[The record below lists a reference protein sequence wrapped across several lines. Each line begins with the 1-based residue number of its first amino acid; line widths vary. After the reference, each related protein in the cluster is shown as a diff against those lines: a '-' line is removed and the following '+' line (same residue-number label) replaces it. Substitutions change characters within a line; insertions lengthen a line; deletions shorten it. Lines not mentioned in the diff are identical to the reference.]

1 MQVDEALSALERDL
15 LAEGGPRISTMRNY
29 NFAIVPYRPSDEL
42 ALRRKVRALA
52 DRLRASGFRVLHLD
66 PEASSPAPGSL
77 GPDVLYTTTARE
89 KRLWAKD
96 PGRSLAHLAEV
107 VGPLIEGPDGIAAD
121 VIREIATFVDA
132 SPVPDER
139 SFVLI
144 GRAGALFP
152 FFRSSALLKNIDG
165 HTGNL
170 PVVLLYPGE
179 RRGRSSLSFMVSRPR
194 RTIGLHLSI
203 DTALT
208 RRSLAHPRAVRRRR
222 HSRHP
227 ARRLLPR
234 AEAREAR

>member
-1 MQVDEALSALERDL
+1 MSPTDTAGMQVDEALSALERDL

-52 DRLRASGFRVLHLD
+52 DRLRASGFRVLAISLQRLLL
-66 PEASSPAPGSL
+66 ERLRSL
-77 GPDVLYTTTARE
+77 GPEVLSTTTARE
-89 KRLWAKD
+89 KRLWARD
-96 PGRSLAHLAEV
+96 PGRALAHLGEV

-139 SFVLI
+139 SVVLI

-152 FFRSSALLKNIDG
+152 FFRSSALLKHIDG

-179 RRGRSSLSFMVSRPR
+179 RRGRSSLSFMGVLAPDGDYRPR
-194 RTIGLHLSI
+194 IY
-203 DTALT
+203 
-208 RRSLAHPRAVRRRR
+208 P
-222 HSRHP
+222 
-227 ARRLLPR
+227 
-234 AEAREAR
+234 

>member
-1 MQVDEALSALERDL
+1 MSPADTAGMQVDEALAALERDL

-52 DRLRASGFRVLHLD
+52 DRLRASGFRVLAISLQRLLL
-66 PEASSPAPGSL
+66 ERLRSL
-77 GPDVLYTTTARE
+77 GTEVLSTTTARE
-89 KRLWAKD
+89 KRLWARD
-96 PGRSLAHLAEV
+96 PGRALAHLGEV

-139 SFVLI
+139 NVVLI

-152 FFRSSALLKNIDG
+152 FFRSSALLKHIDG

-179 RRGRSSLSFMVSRPR
+179 RRGRSSLSFMCVLAPDGDYRPR
-194 RTIGLHLSI
+194 IY
-203 DTALT
+203 
-208 RRSLAHPRAVRRRR
+208 P
-222 HSRHP
+222 
-227 ARRLLPR
+227 
-234 AEAREAR
+234 